1 MARKLLFAIVAV
13 ALAALLSVAFVWA
26 PIAPFERTATIDAP
40 ATPDLCPGTAICHT
54 VYSQVWV
61 RSYGSFGYEFF
72 GYGTAPFAGPVSVEK
87 NGVVEV
93 LLFNGTTGTTQLMS
107 VEYPVSS
114 PEPLPLI
121 RVNGLTVYPNG
132 APFGGKVTQISV
144 TNMGV
149 GETAEVYW
157 GNQGN
162 QLVPAGGTVLV
173 NSTDWTGGPLPA
185 PNSNYTVAFTSTI
198 HYPKLWLYAFITQ
211 SVKVTYSS

>member
-1 MARKLLFAIVAV
+1 MARNQVFALIAVTLV
-13 ALAALLSVAFVWA
+13 ALLALAFIWA
-26 PIAPFERTATIDAP
+26 PIVPFERLASINAP
-40 ATPDLCPGTAICHT
+40 TSPDLCPGTAICHT
-54 VYSQVWV
+54 AFSQVWV
-61 RSYGSFGYEFF
+61 RSYASFGYDLF
-72 GYGTAPFAGPVSVEK
+72 GFGMAPFTGPVSVEK

-93 LLFNGTTGTTQLMS
+93 LLFNGTAGTSQLMS

-121 RVNGLTVYPNG
+121 RVNGLTVYPHG
-132 APFGGKVTQISV
+132 APFGGTVTQISV

-162 QLVPAGGTVLV
+162 QQVPAGGTVLV
-173 NSTDWTGGPLPA
+173 NSTDWTGGPLPV
-185 PNSNYTVAFTSTI
+185 PNSNYTVSFTSTI
-198 HYPKLWLYAFITQ
+198 HYPKLWLYALTTQ